1 MWRSTPCWLYP
12 TCHAIPSVA
21 RQDSVL
27 LYLCMVPQT
36 SILCVQNSQ
45 HHSVKHPP
53 VEVVWVE
60 AAGWMDGLYL
70 SHVLTNTHK
79 GVRPRA
85 SCATL
90 DADFWLRS
98 WMVTPS
104 PCKQYDLGQ
113 WGWEPR
119 SCPKLVVPRSD
130 NSTLSKLAP
139 ILTTTPAK
147 LGEPS
152 YI

>member
-1 MWRSTPCWLYP
+1 MESTLEERTLPNNLGREIISQRRNMDTHTHTSFIPSNCQHLWRSTPCWLYP

-98 WMVTPS
+98 WMVTPQ
-104 PCKQYDLGQ
+104 PMQT
-113 WGWEPR
+113 
-119 SCPKLVVPRSD
+119 V
-130 NSTLSKLAP
+130 
-139 ILTTTPAK
+139 
-147 LGEPS
+147 
-152 YI
+152 